1 VKIALILAVYGVMLA
16 VAGPHLLARA
26 PWTLRAPRLAIACWQ
41 ALCLAVLASAVLAGL
56 ALAVPTMRISGD
68 IAMLLRACV
77 MALRAQYAT
86 PGGAAVSATGAVLAL
101 AVIARV
107 TWCLGAGLASARC
120 ERTRHRRTLALV
132 GALDHSS
139 GVSVVP
145 DDRPA
150 AYCLPGRG
158 HRIVLTS
165 AALAALGPA
174 ELTAVIAHEQAHVRS
189 RHHLALAFTAALAK
203 AFPRIGPFAIA
214 ESETARL
221 VELAADDAACASND
235 ELTLAEALL
244 SMAGPGA
251 PAMALAAGG
260 DVSDRIRRLITGRRP
275 LPRWA
280 ARLGLAAAVSLLAV
294 PFAVVAEPAVA
305 ATSMNYCPLTTP
317 TTVMR

>member
-1 VKIALILAVYGVMLA
+1 MKIALILAGYGLVLA
-16 VAGPHLLARA
+16 VAGPRLLACA
-26 PWTLRAPRLAIACWQ
+26 SWTARAPRLAIACWQ
-41 ALCLAVLASAVLAGL
+41 ALCLAVVASAMLAGL

-68 IAMLLRACV
+68 LAMLLRACV

-86 PGGAAVSATGAVLAL
+86 PGGAAVSIAGAVLAL
-101 AVIARV
+101 AVFARV
-107 TWCLGAGLASARC
+107 TWCLGSHLTSARR
-120 ERTRHRRTLALV
+120 ERTRHRRAVALV
-132 GALDHSS
+132 GALDRET

-174 ELTAVIAHEQAHVRS
+174 ELAAVIAHERAHVRG
-189 RHHLALAFTAALAK
+189 RHHLALAFTAALAA
-203 AFPRIGPFAIA
+203 AFPRIGLFSMAA
-214 ESETARL
+214 SQTARL
-221 VELAADDAACASND
+221 VELAADDAACATSD

-260 DVSDRIRRLITGRRP
+260 DVADRIRRLIAGRRP

-280 ARLGLAAAVSLLAV
+280 ARLGLAAAVALLMV
-294 PFAVVAEPAVA
+294 PFVIAAEPAVA
-305 ATSMNYCPLTTP
+305 ATGMDYCPLTTP
-317 TTVMR
+317 TNVMR